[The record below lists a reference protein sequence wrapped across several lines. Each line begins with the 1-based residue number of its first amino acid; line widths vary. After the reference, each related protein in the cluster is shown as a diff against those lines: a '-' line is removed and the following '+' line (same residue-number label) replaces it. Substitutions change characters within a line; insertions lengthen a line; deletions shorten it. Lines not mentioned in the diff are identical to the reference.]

1 MWGFQVQDQTSTQ
14 TSKALPIATLVLRVI
29 TLISLV
35 VSLITIAS
43 DKVTINGDFRV
54 VTVRFNHIYAY
65 RYMLCTIVLGMTYT
79 LLQITFAI
87 HHAIVGKPLTKR
99 ECLLQFEFYGDK
111 VLLSLLATGV
121 GAAFGATLDLK
132 RNLDG
137 LDESLE
143 QYGIG
148 SFYQTRS
155 KLDHFFNIAYVSTA
169 FLLIAFLCSL
179 VSSTLSSL
187 SLSKVQ

>member
-1 MWGFQVQDQTSTQ
+1 MDDILDEPYNT
-14 TSKALPIATLVLRVI
+14 
-29 TLISLV
+29 
-35 VSLITIAS
+35 
-43 DKVTINGDFRV
+43 NGLGCPKKLGKSPHKLTAD
-54 VTVRFNHIYAY
+54 
-65 RYMLCTIVLGMTYT
+65 RYCEL
-79 LLQITFAI
+79 
-87 HHAIVGKPLTKR
+87 
-99 ECLLQFEFYGDK
+99 
-111 VLLSLLATGV
+111 VLLSPLATGV

-187 SLSKVQ
+187 SLSKIQ